1 MTHASLRPP
10 ANAPAWRLRLFE
22 ALHSRRAHTATVAAS
37 FAVALL
43 NLAGAWQTSEA
54 ARGLTPQAR
63 LENKGLL
70 DTLFKC
76 HALAA
81 GRHRDRAT
89 GTQLALTW
97 ASVALL
103 CVLLAER
110 CACALA
116 VGPSRFLA
124 SPLHALDALLLA
136 AVLVSE
142 AVLAGAYEGESEAVG
157 LAVVLH
163 LLRVG
168 HDLGDREE
176 ADARIFELE
185 ARLREL
191 EEGGKGAC

>member
-1 MTHASLRPP
+1 MAAAFVRSAPLEASAHSHRGGLVRGGP
-10 ANAPAWRLRLFE
+10 AEPGWR
-22 ALHSRRAHTATVAAS
+22 VA
-37 FAVALL
+37 
-43 NLAGAWQTSEA
+43 NGEA
-54 ARGLTPQAR
+54 ARGSDAPKSAPSQ
-63 LENKGLL
+63 GLL
-70 DTLFKC
+70 DTLFTC
-76 HALAA
+76 HALAS

-110 CACALA
+110 GACALA

-176 ADARIFELE
+176 ADARILVLE

-191 EEGGKGAC
+191 EEGGKGAG